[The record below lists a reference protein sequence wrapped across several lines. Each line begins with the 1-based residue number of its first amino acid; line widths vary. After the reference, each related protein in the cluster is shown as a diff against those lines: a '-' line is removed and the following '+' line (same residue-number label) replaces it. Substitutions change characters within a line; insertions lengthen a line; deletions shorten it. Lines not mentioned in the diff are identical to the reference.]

1 MRQAVSARIRPS
13 IRFSVLGFV
22 ALAASACSQT
32 DRFDDPFS
40 NPFSKEPNYTGS
52 VNSAPSGSVSSQPL
66 PPPSGGGYQP
76 SSSYGY
82 QQPSN
87 YQSNYAPAPAQAY
100 PPYRAP
106 APQPNYQQQSYQQQS
121 PQPQHSGYQQAS
133 YSQAAAPVRANSNNN
148 QAWYPNG
155 QQQAAAQKPVA
166 PPRSVVAAQPPIAT
180 DGVHTVQPGETL
192 FSVARTRGV
201 PAGQLAEANGFG
213 LDHRV
218 RIGEKLRLPQG
229 STMKLAAAPAPMMA
243 APAKQMLPPA
253 PVAAPLDQPK
263 MERVVATATPKP
275 VVAVDDDE
283 PRSQTS
289 GGTDFRYPVRGRI
302 ISGFGSKPNGSTND
316 GINFSVPEG
325 TPIKAAEGGV
335 VAYAGNELKGFGNLV
350 LIRHAGEWV
359 TAYAHASEIMVKRGD
374 VVRRG
379 QVIAKSGA
387 TGNVSAPQLHFEVR
401 RGATPVD
408 PMDHLPQG

>member
-1 MRQAVSARIRPS
+1 MA
-13 IRFSVLGFV
+13 LG
-22 ALAASACSQT
+22 ASACSQT

-40 NPFSKEPNYTGS
+40 NPFSKEPSYTGS

-66 PPPSGGGYQP
+66 PPPPSGGGYQS

-87 YQSNYAPAPAQAY
+87 YQSNYAATPAQAY

-106 APQPNYQQQSYQQQS
+106 APQPTYQQQSYQQ
-121 PQPQHSGYQQAS
+121 PQPQPQSQHSGYQQAS
-133 YSQAAAPVRANSNNN
+133 YSQAAAPVRTNSNN

-155 QQQAAAQKPVA
+155 QQPAAAQKPAA
-166 PPRSVVAAQPPIAT
+166 PSRPVVAAKPSIAT
-180 DGVHTVQPGETL
+180 DGAHTVQPGETL
-192 FSVARTRGV
+192 FSVARTRNV
-201 PAGQLAEANGFG
+201 PVGELAQANGFG
-213 LDHRV
+213 LDYKV
-218 RIGEKLRLPQG
+218 RAGEQLKLPQG
-229 STMKLAAAPAPMMA
+229 ASMKLATAPAPMMA
-243 APAKQMLPPA
+243 PPSKPVLQST
-253 PVAAPLDQPK
+253 PVAAPFEQPK
-263 MERVVATATPKP
+263 VEKVVATATPKP
-275 VVAVDDDE
+275 VVAIDDDE
-283 PRSQTS
+283 PRSQS
-289 GGTDFRYPVRGRI
+289 AGGTDFRFPVRGRI

-359 TAYAHASEIMVKRGD
+359 TAYAHASEILVKRGD

-387 TGNVSAPQLHFEVR
+387 TGNVAAPQLHFEVR